1 MPVFIVLLASVII
14 MYLFGFKAFLWCA
27 LAGIIT
33 AIVSF
38 LYIFLRS
45 IGKLE
50 KIKMFFKKIWKN
62 YVKYETKFFHWL
74 DN

>member
-1 MPVFIVLLASVII
+1 
-14 MYLFGFKAFLWCA
+14 MYFLGFKAFLWCA
-27 LAGIIT
+27 LAGIII

-50 KIKMFFKKIWKN
+50 KIKMFFKKLWKK
-62 YVKYETKFFHWL
+62 YEKYETKFFRWL
-74 DN
+74 DNL